1 MTLKISSLF
10 IALVI
15 GYMSLTPTTSISIG
29 NDKLGHFLA
38 YAVLMTNVGLLTF
51 KRNLLFRVGIGF
63 SLAYGLL
70 MELGQCFVPGR
81 TFSVYDLLAN
91 AIGVLIGV
99 LVLTLFGDGILKI
112 TEGSPYNLGIFIVQF

>member
-1 MTLKISSLF
+1 
-10 IALVI
+10 
-15 GYMSLTPTTSISIG
+15 
-29 NDKLGHFLA
+29 
-38 YAVLMTNVGLLTF
+38 MTNVGLLTF

-81 TFSVYDLLAN
+81 TFSVYDVLAN

-99 LVLTLFGDGILKI
+99 LVLTLFGDGILKLLKAARI
-112 TEGSPYNLGIFIVQF
+112 I